1 MKITNNHVYN
11 WLGSDVS
18 KQDLIEILADIA
30 NGNYSAEELKK
41 DIEGALGFNKLTL
54 VKDLLTVRDK
64 TLKEEFDAVG
74 ATRAVA
80 QISKMMGYDAAT
92 KIEADL
98 EIKTIVKKIGE

>member
-1 MKITNNHVYN
+1 
-11 WLGSDVS
+11 
-18 KQDLIEILADIA
+18 
-30 NGNYSAEELKK
+30 
-41 DIEGALGFNKLTL
+41 
-54 VKDLLTVRDK
+54 VRDK

>member
-41 DIEGALGFNKLTL
+41 DIQDYEDTN
-54 VKDLLTVRDK
+54 
-64 TLKEEFDAVG
+64 EN
-74 ATRAVA
+74 
-80 QISKMMGYDAAT
+80 
-92 KIEADL
+92 
-98 EIKTIVKKIGE
+98 